1 MDKYDLKA
9 EIRRLLNERG
19 AVVVAIDGNSAS
31 GKTTLAE
38 ELREEFSAR
47 VFHCDDYFLQPY
59 QRTEQRLNETGGNFD
74 RERFRKEVAEP
85 ARLHRDAECR
95 KYFCRTGELSAAFTV
110 KFTSLTVIE
119 GIYSLH
125 PYLGEYYDIAVFVS
139 VDPEEQS
146 RRILQRNGPDMHRRF
161 MREWVPMENRYFEEM
176 RIREK
181 CGFDISINYREGVR
195 Q

>member
-1 MDKYDLKA
+1 MDKNDLKA

-110 KFTSLTVIE
+110 KFTSLTVI
-119 GIYSLH
+119 
-125 PYLGEYYDIAVFVS
+125 
-139 VDPEEQS
+139 
-146 RRILQRNGPDMHRRF
+146 
-161 MREWVPMENRYFEEM
+161 
-176 RIREK
+176 
-181 CGFDISINYREGVR
+181 
-195 Q
+195 

>member
-1 MDKYDLKA
+1 MDKNDLKA

-85 ARLHRDAECR
+85 AGCTETRNAAYIFAGQANCPLHLR
-95 KYFCRTGELSAAFTV
+95 
-110 KFTSLTVIE
+110 
-119 GIYSLH
+119 
-125 PYLGEYYDIAVFVS
+125 
-139 VDPEEQS
+139 
-146 RRILQRNGPDMHRRF
+146 
-161 MREWVPMENRYFEEM
+161 
-176 RIREK
+176 
-181 CGFDISINYREGVR
+181 
-195 Q
+195 

>member
-1 MDKYDLKA
+1 MDKNDLKA

-74 RERFRKEVAEP
+74 RERFRK
-85 ARLHRDAECR
+85 
-95 KYFCRTGELSAAFTV
+95 
-110 KFTSLTVIE
+110 
-119 GIYSLH
+119 
-125 PYLGEYYDIAVFVS
+125 
-139 VDPEEQS
+139 
-146 RRILQRNGPDMHRRF
+146 
-161 MREWVPMENRYFEEM
+161 
-176 RIREK
+176 
-181 CGFDISINYREGVR
+181 
-195 Q
+195 